1 MKCLKKY
8 VKEEIIMWWHMHFF
22 RNAPKSKM
30 FIFCFSI
37 ETPLSKCPPFLYLIY
52 LTCPIVP
59 IWFCEKWDISKF
71 CIKKKFWEKTKK
83 GTSSKNRKWTS
94 SIFGDFEKTHIPCII
109 NSSFTCFLG
118 HFMFPRKQSIAD
130 WQIDHLFAKFNKK
143 TFIALQLSDQ

>member
-1 MKCLKKY
+1 MKCLKKH

-37 ETPLSKCPPFLYLIY
+37 ETPHFRNAPLLYVRFIWHARFSHLI
-52 LTCPIVP
+52 LWIGKVGH
-59 IWFCEKWDISKF
+59 FKLNF
-71 CIKKKFWEKTKK
+71 
-83 GTSSKNRKWTS
+83 RH
-94 SIFGDFEKTHIPCII
+94 FEKTHISYII
-109 NSSFTCFLG
+109 NSSFTCFLE